1 MREVELR
8 RAIERPAQR
17 SGGTFEPGL
26 VDLMVAD
33 VAGRPGALPLLST
46 ALAETWE
53 RRVGGVLTLGA
64 YHAAG
69 GVDGALAGLAE
80 DTFAGARAA
89 AATAIRRLLVRLC
102 ETGDVGAQDVRRRL
116 PLDELEADDD
126 TRLALAAFVDRRLL
140 VVDRDTVE
148 VAHEAL
154 LREWPRLRRWL
165 DEDVQGRRLHGRI
178 SEAARAWK
186 ASEEDASEL
195 YRGTKLDSALDW
207 AAAHPDDVNASERA
221 FLDASADEAARELSD
236 ARRRARRLRWS
247 LVGVAA
253 LLVVA
258 VVAGLLFVRQ
268 RDRAERVARDATA
281 RKLASEASGAIDED
295 PELAMLLAL
304 EAVDTTERAGADPL
318 PEAVASLQQATQA
331 SRLLYRREEAGSL
344 VDVSSDGARI
354 ATASLDDDERGA
366 VHLGRGHGR
375 PAANAARSRSTG
387 GPVGPAVQPGRPA
400 ASLGCTSNDTE
411 GAAARRHPVG
421 HGDRRG
427 GRPLAGRPTTST
439 AGPPSALMARDWWPS
454 AWAAAT
460 ATTASRC
467 GT

>member
-1 MREVELR
+1 MGS
-8 RAIERPAQR
+8 AQR
-17 SGGTFEPGL
+17 PRAHL
-26 VDLMVAD
+26 
-33 VAGRPGALPLLST
+33 R
-46 ALAETWE
+46 
-53 RRVGGVLTLGA
+53 A
-64 YHAAG
+64 YNEAG

-80 DTFAGARAA
+80 DTFTGLGPQQQL
-89 AATAIRRLLVRLC
+89 AIRRLLVRLC

-154 LREWPRLRRWL
+154 LREWPRLRGWL

-207 AAAHPDDVNASERA
+207 ASAHPDGVNASEQA

-268 RDRAERVARDATA
+268 RDRAEQVARDATA
-281 RKLASEASGAIDED
+281 RRLASDASGAIDED

-331 SRLLYRREEAGSL
+331 SRLLYRREEAGEF

-354 ATASLDDDERGA
+354 ATASLEDDGGAIIWDAVTGDQLRTLPGPDPPADVSDLRFSPDGRLLAVAVRQRDRRRG
-366 VHLGRGHGR
+366 
-375 PAANAARSRSTG
+375 
-387 GPVGPAVQPGRPA
+387 
-400 ASLGCTSNDTE
+400 
-411 GAAARRHPVG
+411 ARRH
-421 HGDRRG
+421 
-427 GRPLAGRPTTST
+427 
-439 AGPPSALMARDWWPS
+439 
-454 AWAAAT
+454 
-460 ATTASRC
+460 RC
-467 GT
+467 GTRRPARRSPACMGS